1 MSITFTRRALAV
13 GSVLAATALVVS
25 ACSSNE
31 PAPGASDTIVV
42 STFPFGVD
50 QMTEAIFDPFTKAT
64 GIKVKVDTGS
74 NADRLSRL
82 QLEGDKSGI
91 DVMMIS
97 DTYAALGDKDGL
109 FQQVDAAKIP
119 ELANIADFAKDDS
132 YTGPAYSYQLNGVL
146 FNKDKVSAQEAA
158 SWDLYSDTSLK
169 GRLALPNYAVTS
181 GPLTVAGVAETFG
194 KNASD
199 VDAAFTKMHAWS
211 PNILQFY
218 SSTTEFTNLLTQ
230 GEIYAGVALNGFA
243 TPLLKNENHFAW
255 TAPDKGRFMAT
266 NRAMIPTG
274 ATNVEGAN
282 KFIDYLLSQTT
293 QQSSAEIVG
302 DLPVNL
308 SVELPQEL
316 TAVVGD
322 IAKDPSAHGY
332 QTISPAEFLPHR
344 NEWTERFNREVI
356 GQ

>member
-1 MSITFTRRALAV
+1 MTITFTRRALAV
-13 GSVLAATALVVS
+13 GSVLAATALAVS
-25 ACSSNE
+25 ACSSTETPQNS
-31 PAPGASDTIVV
+31 SDTIVV

-97 DTYAALGDKDGL
+97 DTFAALGDKDGL
-109 FQQVDAAKIP
+109 FQKVDAAKIP
-119 ELANIADFAKDDS
+119 ELANIAEFAKDDS

-146 FNKDKVSAQEAA
+146 FNKDKVSAKEAA
-158 SWDLYSDTSLK
+158 SWDLFSDASLK

-181 GPLTVAGVAETFG
+181 GPLTVAGVAQTFG
-194 KNASD
+194 KGATD
-199 VDAAFTKMHAWS
+199 VDTAFTKMHAWS

-243 TPLLKNENHFAW
+243 TPLVKSDDQFAW
-255 TAPDKGRFMAT
+255 TAPEKGRYMAT

-274 ATNVEGAN
+274 ATNVDGAN
-282 KFIDYLLSQTT
+282 KFINFLLSQAT

-308 SVELPQEL
+308 SAKLPQDL
-316 TAVVGD
+316 SAVVGD

-332 QTISPAEFLPHR
+332 KTISPADFLPNR

>member
-1 MSITFTRRALAV
+1 MTTTFTRRALVV
-13 GSVLAATALVVS
+13 GSVLAATALVITG
-25 ACSSNE
+25 CSSTD
-31 PAPGASDTIVV
+31 APKGDSDTIVV
-42 STFPFGVD
+42 STFPFGVE
-50 QMTEAIFDPFTKAT
+50 QMTESIFDPFTKAT
-64 GIKVKVDTGS
+64 GIKVKIDTGS

-97 DTYAALGDKDGL
+97 DTFAAMGDKDGL
-109 FQQVDAAKIP
+109 FQQVDAAKVP
-119 ELANIADFAKDDS
+119 EMANIADFAKDDS
-132 YTGPAYSYQLNGVL
+132 YTGPAYSYQLNGVI
-146 FNKDKVSAQEAA
+146 FNKDKVSAKEAA
-158 SWDLYSDTSLK
+158 SWDLYADASLK

-181 GPLTVAGVAETFG
+181 GPLTVAGVAQTYG
-194 KNASD
+194 KDTSD
-199 VDAAFTKMHAWS
+199 VDTAFAKMHAWS

-243 TPLLKNENHFAW
+243 TPLLKNDDNFGW
-255 TAPDKGRFMAT
+255 TAPDEGRFMAT
-266 NRAMIPTG
+266 NRAMMPTG
-274 ATNVEGAN
+274 ATNVDGAH
-282 KFIDYLLSQTT
+282 KFIDFLLSLQT
-293 QQSSAEIVG
+293 QQASAEVVG

-308 SVELPQEL
+308 GIDMPADLS
-316 TAVVGD
+316 AVVGD

-332 QTISPAEFLPHR
+332 KTISPADFLPNR